1 MASLIFS
8 CSPFFFNLSSICL
21 IIISED
27 KLSGNP
33 IQIEMNIVNLYMMG
47 GLLLVVIKWAM
58 VELTTTSRLN
68 IPHIV
73 INTSNIRV
81 LTVFSSSKFLVSALN
96 SLSNNFFF

>member
-1 MASLIFS
+1 MSKITKQNKL
-8 CSPFFFNLSSICL
+8 
-21 IIISED
+21 IISED
-27 KLSGNP
+27 KLSGNL

-73 INTSNIRV
+73 INTSSIV
-81 LTVFSSSKFLVSALN
+81 TI
-96 SLSNNFFF
+96 NNHNR